1 VTDRVERLEAAV
13 AQLLRAVADLSDEV
27 ARQGAALDRL
37 ERRVA
42 LLMEREAARMAEEG
56 GGVVIG
62 DERPPHW

>member
-1 VTDRVERLEAAV
+1 VSDRIDRLEAAV
-13 AQLLRAVADLSDEV
+13 ADLIRMVDDLSAV
-27 ARQGAALDRL
+27 TARQADTIDRL

-42 LLMEREAARMAEEG
+42 LLVAREAERAAAEG

>member
-1 VTDRVERLEAAV
+1 MERLEAAV
-13 AQLLRAVADLSDEV
+13 ADLIRMVDDLSAV
-27 ARQGAALDRL
+27 TARQADTIDRL

-42 LLMEREAARMAEEG
+42 LLVAREAERAAAEG